1 MLAKPK
7 IEWYLLLSVLGG
19 VKVST
24 GKQKSMRHVPVA
36 TTRVIPKWHFLIG
49 NDNVVHVNF
58 GARKSAVAVA
68 RAA

>member
-1 MLAKPK
+1 
-7 IEWYLLLSVLGG
+7 LGG

-24 GKQKSMRHVPVA
+24 GKQKSIRHVPVA

-49 NDNVVHVNF
+49 NDNVVHVDF
-58 GARKSAVAVA
+58 SARKSAVAFA